1 MSIVLSDDEAFGDSG
16 LTGLIV
22 GAIVTQ
28 IYPVKCSGRC
38 SRAKR
43 LADLESR
50 LDQWYIDLP
59 DGLRY
64 DTASKRAVPPPHILF
79 LHIKY
84 WGAVLLLHRAL

>member
-1 MSIVLSDDEAFGDSG
+1 VSLVLSDDEAFDDFCS
-16 LTGLIV
+16 TGLIV

-28 IYPVKCSGRC
+28 IYPVKCPGRF

-59 DGLRY
+59 DVLRY
-64 DTASKRAVPPPHILF
+64 DTASKRAVPAPHILF

-84 WGAVLLLHRAL
+84 WGTVLLLHRAL